1 MTPRGRGPSGVESA
15 RTMPAAARPRSA
27 PRSRVGRGIIGAPA
41 PSAPTVL
48 VWSRDAMRRQAL
60 EAAVRALGGRALVAI
75 DAPDP
80 DVGEPGEPA
89 SLVVV
94 DAGSV
99 PREAIAR
106 WRRPT
111 SVVPWVVVAPRG
123 ESAAEPCG
131 ATGCMGGDDDPARP
145 DGVLSRLLAAVR
157 EVPEIG
163 RYLLRLDDDEVA
175 LAFHPRPGANSK
187 LVRFLLHDLAM
198 RHPGRRLPSTE
209 VQLALHEALANAL
222 EHGNLGITYEE
233 KTAAME
239 TSGGVRALVDQ
250 RLGDERLA
258 ARMAHVRVLYAADE
272 VAYMVRDEGSGFDAR
287 CRSHEPMAAA
297 TALHGRGLKLI
308 QHVMDDVRWNLEG
321 TEITMGKRLDAPGV
335 LDDEDE
341 EDDRDLDDDRVRRAQ
356 GRA

>member
-1 MTPRGRGPSGVESA
+1 
-15 RTMPAAARPRSA
+15 MPAATRPRSA
-27 PRSRVGRGIIGAPA
+27 PRSRVGRGIIGAPT

-48 VWSRDAMRRQAL
+48 VWSRDATRRQAL
-60 EAAVRALGGRALVAI
+60 EAAVRALGGQALTAI

-80 DVGEPGEPA
+80 AQPA

-99 PREAIAR
+99 PREAIAG

-111 SVVPWVVVAPRG
+111 SLVPWLVVAPRG
-123 ESAAEPCG
+123 QAAAEPCG
-131 ATGCMGGDDDPARP
+131 ATGCMGGDEDPARP
-145 DGVLSRLLAAVR
+145 DGVLARMIAAVR

-163 RYLLRLDDDEVA
+163 RYLLRLDDEEVA
-175 LAFHPRPGANSK
+175 LAFHPRPGANAT
-187 LVRFLLHDLAM
+187 LVRFLLHDLSM
-198 RHPGRRLPSTE
+198 RHPGRRLPNTE

-250 RLGDERLA
+250 RLCDERLA
-258 ARMAHVRVLYAADE
+258 ARMAHVRVIYAADE

-287 CRSHEPMAAA
+287 CRTHEPMAAA

-308 QHVMDDVRWNLEG
+308 QHVMDDVRWNPAG
-321 TEITMGKRLDAPGV
+321 TEITMGKRLDGPGV
-335 LDDEDE
+335 LGEDDDEDD
-341 EDDRDLDDDRVRRAQ
+341 EDDRDLDDDRVPGAR